1 MGAGR
6 VSLSVAEAVA
16 ADLTVHEVVV
26 AKLTELADICRT
38 TVPNAVL
45 KQDHADW
52 LMLEISAGW
61 PAAVLA
67 GLMAWMPRVEADES
81 CGAYGGRLLAE
92 VSGG

>member
-6 VSLSVAEAVA
+6 VVLSVADAVE
-16 ADLTVHEVVV
+16 ADLTVGQVVV
-26 AKLTELADICRT
+26 AKVTELADICRT

-45 KQDHADW
+45 NQDHADW

-67 GLMAWMPRVEADES
+67 GLMALMPRVEVGES